1 MVSIEQALKSA
12 KQQLIEA
19 NLLDTPLLDAEL
31 LMAEC
36 LNKDRTYLFT
46 WGDRALDNEQMAC
59 FKKSLTLRLEGRP
72 IAHILGYREFWGLK
86 LKVTADTLIPRPDTE
101 TLIETV
107 LSLTLP
113 HAPSILDMGTGS
125 GAIALALKSEL
136 PESTITGLDKSN
148 AALKVAQENALQ
160 LRLNI
165 DFLRS
170 DWFSSIPDNKFDCIV
185 SNPPYIEEQDPHLKL
200 GDVRF
205 EPISA
210 LTSGQDG
217 LDDISLIVDKA
228 WHHLN
233 PNGWLV
239 IEHGYNQSVVVSEL
253 LARKGYH
260 KIQVARD
267 LGDNPRVSLA
277 QKPA

>member
-1 MVSIEQALKSA
+1 ME
-12 KQQLIEA
+12 EY
-19 NLLDTPLLDAEL
+19 LLR
-31 LMAEC
+31 
-36 LNKDRTYLFT
+36 K
-46 WGDRALDNEQMAC
+46 
-59 FKKSLTLRLEGRP
+59 
-72 IAHILGYREFWGLK
+72 LG
-86 LKVTADTLIPRPDTE
+86 
-101 TLIETV
+101 
-107 LSLTLP
+107 
-113 HAPSILDMGTGS
+113 
-125 GAIALALKSEL
+125 
-136 PESTITGLDKSN
+136 
-148 AALKVAQENALQ
+148 
-160 LRLNI
+160 I
-165 DFLRS
+165 DFGSKYIGLAVSDRSNTIAQSKEVIKRTDLKNDLKIFKEYIEDYDINEIVVGMPTSLDGTRGPRADKTQEFINFLNS
-170 DWFSSIPDNKFDCIV
+170 DWFSSIAEHKFDCIV